1 MSAGAQKSPRSL
13 EEQVDIL
20 IGRGLS
26 VPNRDAAKRAL
37 LDGNY
42 YRLSGYL
49 RQYQT
54 DPRGGDD
61 SFLPGTTLDDVLA
74 ARDLDDECSSVLLSG
89 LLRIERTVRSRF
101 AYFAAMR
108 LGGGGFYL
116 NPSGY
121 LPVMPECDKHIAK
134 VGDEL
139 RRARTATV
147 ARYAVGDDLSAVP
160 IWVAVEL
167 LSFGTVSRM
176 IEYVA
181 DKRAAKDVADSLV
194 LPWEGFTST
203 IHSLAVLRNTC
214 AHHGQLWH
222 RRRTVSAPFPVK
234 QRALWP
240 TGVDPQ
246 GLIPVVA
253 AALRF
258 LKAIDPECVRATAIE
273 DFFRRQGGPYAI
285 GYLKPAPK

>member
-1 MSAGAQKSPRSL
+1 MSGVAQKSPRSL
-13 EEQVDIL
+13 DDQVDIL
-20 IGRGLS
+20 IKRGLS
-26 VPNRDAAKRAL
+26 VPSREKAKRAL

-61 SFLPGTTLDDVLA
+61 TFLPGSTLDDVLG
-74 ARDLDDECSSVLLSG
+74 ARDLDDECSSLLLSG
-89 LLRIERTVRSRF
+89 LLHIERVIRSRF

-116 NPSGY
+116 SQSGY
-121 LPVMPECDKHIAK
+121 ISAMPECQKYIDK

-139 RRARTATV
+139 RRARTTTV
-147 ARYAVGDDLSAVP
+147 ARYAVGDDMSGVP
-160 IWVAVEL
+160 IWVAIEL

-176 IEYVA
+176 VEYVA
-181 DKRAAKDVADSLV
+181 DRRVAKDVADSLE

-240 TGVDPQ
+240 AGVDPQ

-258 LKAIDPECVRATAIE
+258 LRAIDPVCARAIAIE
-273 DFFRRQGGPYAI
+273 DFIRSQREPHAI

>member
-1 MSAGAQKSPRSL
+1 MSGVAQKSPRSL
-13 EEQVDIL
+13 DEQVDIL

-49 RQYQT
+49 RQFQT
-54 DPRGGDD
+54 DPRGGND
-61 SFLPGTTLDDVLA
+61 SYLPGTTLENILT
-74 ARDLDDECSSVLLSG
+74 ARDLDDECSSVLLPG
-89 LLRIERTVRSRF
+89 LLHIERAIRSRF

-116 NPSGY
+116 NRSGY
-121 LPVMPECDKHIAK
+121 LPAMPECEKHIEK
-134 VGDEL
+134 VGGEL
-139 RRARTATV
+139 RRARAATV
-147 ARYAVGDDLSAVP
+147 ARYAAGDDLSAVP

-167 LSFGTVSRM
+167 LSFGTVSKM

-181 DKRAAKDVADSLV
+181 DKRAAKDVADSLG

-253 AALRF
+253 ATLRF
-258 LKAIDPECVRATAIE
+258 LKAIDPECARSETIE
-273 DFFRRQGGPYAI
+273 DFFRRQVAPHAI
-285 GYLKPAPK
+285 GYLNPAPK